1 MHGMQHSAANIPARS
16 FSLIAAGDGFLRQS
30 SPAAPAAEERL
41 LPPHL
46 CALVKQLASR
56 MEQQLPAAIAARV
69 GICD

>member
-1 MHGMQHSAANIPARS
+1 MRTACSTQQRNSCKK
-16 FSLIAAGDGFLRQS
+16 LCVAGDGFLRQS